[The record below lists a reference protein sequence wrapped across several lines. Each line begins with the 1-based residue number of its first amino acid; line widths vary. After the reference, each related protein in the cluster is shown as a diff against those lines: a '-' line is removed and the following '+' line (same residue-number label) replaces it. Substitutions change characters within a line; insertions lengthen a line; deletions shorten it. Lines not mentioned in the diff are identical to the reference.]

1 VRVILL
7 AFLLLL
13 LAVPL
18 PAAERSRTIDDFE
31 KGLGRD
37 WEVKSFKG
45 ETRYAV
51 VNEGDGKVLRADSRG
66 AASGLVYRI
75 RYDLRDY
82 PVLSWR
88 WKVAG
93 TIARG
98 DERSRRGDDYAARV
112 YVVFP
117 SWLPTRTRS
126 LNYIWANRVPRGT
139 ILPNAYTGN
148 VKMIAVQSGSGRA
161 GEWVREERNVLEDY
175 RRAFGEDPSTVGA
188 VALMTD
194 TDNTGESATAWYDDI
209 RISAKDR

>member
-1 VRVILL
+1 MRVSLFVF
-7 AFLLLL
+7 AFLLL
-13 LAVPL
+13 AVAL
-18 PAAERSRTIDDFE
+18 PAAEPSRTVDDFE
-31 KGLGRD
+31 KGLAPG

-51 VNEGDGKVLRADSRG
+51 VPEGDGKVLRADSRG

-98 DERSRRGDDYAARV
+98 DERSRKGDDYAARV
-112 YVVFP
+112 YIVFP
-117 SWLPTRTRS
+117 HWLPTRTRS

-139 ILPNAYTGN
+139 VLPNSYTAN
-148 VKMIAVQSGSGRA
+148 VKMIALQSGSGLAER
-161 GEWVREERNVLEDY
+161 WVREERNVLEDY
-175 RRAFGEDPSTVGA
+175 RKAFGEEPPRVGA

-209 RISAKDR
+209 RISARQ